1 MSNISYDCLIIG
13 AGISG
18 INAAYYL
25 QKHCPWATY
34 RILENRSNL
43 GGTWDLFK
51 YPGIRSD
58 SDMFTFGFSWKVWSS
73 PGAIASGA
81 EILAY
86 LKEAAVENDILKH
99 VDFDTDVK
107 SAEWRSADNQWHLV
121 ATDGKLYKCNFLI
134 GCTGY
139 YSYDNP
145 HLPYISGQENFKGL
159 MVHPQMWQP
168 EHSKEIVGKKVAI
181 IGSGATAI
189 TLLPSISECVDHV
202 TMVQRTPAY
211 IAVRPR
217 EDPLLKTFGKIF
229 PFDLATKLTRWIT
242 SVLIVLALKL
252 CVHFPSISKR
262 FVKWTMY
269 RHLSGSMSLK
279 EFEKHFNP
287 PYTPYQQR
295 LCLAPQGDFFK
306 SIKSGKASIATG
318 HIDHLTERGIR
329 MKDGSQVEADFII
342 MATGLTM
349 SHNFPFSTMQTTI
362 DGQQY
367 KPNQHLIYKGCMLE
381 NIPNMAFIMGY
392 CWCIMDIES
401 RHSFFIHHP
410 FTEFH
415 EQQSSDQGDPER
427 RQKCHWR
434 KNSILQGFRCGIRPE
449 S

>member
-1 MSNISYDCLIIG
+1 M
-13 AGISG
+13 
-18 INAAYYL
+18 
-25 QKHCPWATY
+25 
-34 RILENRSNL
+34 
-43 GGTWDLFK
+43 
-51 YPGIRSD
+51 
-58 SDMFTFGFSWKVWSS
+58 
-73 PGAIASGA
+73 
-81 EILAY
+81 
-86 LKEAAVENDILKH
+86 
-99 VDFDTDVK
+99 
-107 SAEWRSADNQWHLV
+107 
-121 ATDGKLYKCNFLI
+121 
-134 GCTGY
+134 
-139 YSYDNP
+139 
-145 HLPYISGQENFKGL
+145 
-159 MVHPQMWQP
+159 
-168 EHSKEIVGKKVAI
+168 AI